1 MQQKSQQQVWNE
13 HNARVALLADCAK
26 KDAANA
32 PPKANTSVGAPMVKV
47 LQDVNIYKQPG
58 GEGKPFGFVKGGTN
72 VQVYE
77 RHPDQWC
84 YIAGHDIP
92 DPGNGWVWCGK
103 GFELN

>member
-1 MQQKSQQQVWNE
+1 
-13 HNARVALLADCAK
+13 
-26 KDAANA
+26 
-32 PPKANTSVGAPMVKV
+32 MVKV
-47 LQDVNIYKQPG
+47 LQDVDIYKLPG
-58 GEGKPFGFVKGGTN
+58 GEGKPFGSVKGGTS

-84 YIAGHDIP
+84 YIAGHDVP

>member
-1 MQQKSQQQVWNE
+1 
-13 HNARVALLADCAK
+13 
-26 KDAANA
+26 
-32 PPKANTSVGAPMVKV
+32 MVKV
-47 LQDVNIYKQPG
+47 PQEVNIYKLPG
-58 GEGKPFGFVKGGTN
+58 GVGKPFGSVKGGTN

-84 YIAGHDIP
+84 YIAGHDVP